1 MSRFVAINLPVAD
14 LARSRAFFA
23 AMGFSFNEGF
33 SDSTAACLMLSDTTA
48 AMLLTPGK
56 FDSFAPLPRPDP
68 RATTGVLVA
77 VAFESREAVHA
88 AAEAGL
94 AAGGTVYRPPED
106 LGFMLTRAVCDPDGH
121 VFELFW
127 MDPAATAGSGGEAG

>member
-1 MSRFVAINLPVAD
+1 MGRFVAINLPVAD

-23 AMGFSFNEGF
+23 AMGFGFNEDF
-33 SDSTAACLMLSDTTA
+33 SDATAACLMLSDTTS
-48 AMLLTPGK
+48 AMLLTPAK

-68 RATTGVLVA
+68 RVTTGVLVA
-77 VAFESREAVHA
+77 VAFESRDAVHA

-94 AAGGTVYRPPED
+94 ATGGSVYRPPED

-121 VFELFW
+121 VFELYW
-127 MDPAATAGSGGEAG
+127 MDQAASATSPVT